1 MYNLQKNLQQSGH
14 AESAQSVTKTIEQ
27 LFQGGIREMIS
38 KIQIDLD
45 RNKFD
50 EAQKNQGQ
58 VVTSMVIAVEYLYK
72 AEEKI
77 IQTDDIRLENMIDK
91 LTKWEDQLRD
101 PSTANL
107 SNQIIEPMKSLCRS
121 SWLSKKSSRLLLE
134 AINSLCQTSDSK
146 LSINGDLI
154 IKNIRYVK
162 QFLNLRLAKIR
173 RRKNLSQLLAGRV
186 NLEYHHPVK
195 QYYEEI
201 SR

>member
-1 MYNLQKNLQQSGH
+1 
-14 AESAQSVTKTIEQ
+14 
-27 LFQGGIREMIS
+27 
-38 KIQIDLD
+38 
-45 RNKFD
+45 
-50 EAQKNQGQ
+50 
-58 VVTSMVIAVEYLYK
+58 
-72 AEEKI
+72 
-77 IQTDDIRLENMIDK
+77 MIDK

-107 SNQIIEPMKSLCRS
+107 SNQIIEPMKNLCRS
-121 SWLSKKSSRLLLE
+121 SWLSKKSRRLLLE

-162 QFLNLRLAKIR
+162 QILSLRLAKIKR
-173 RRKNLSQLLAGRV
+173 RESLSQLLAGRV
-186 NLEYHHPVK
+186 NSEYHHPVK

>member
-1 MYNLQKNLQQSGH
+1 MS
-14 AESAQSVTKTIEQ
+14 KTIEQ
-27 LFQGGIREMIS
+27 LLQRGIREIIS

-58 VVTSMVIAVEYLYK
+58 VVTSMVIAVEHLYQ
-72 AEEKI
+72 AEEKM

-91 LTKWEDQLRD
+91 LTKWEDQLGD
-101 PSTANL
+101 PPMAKL

-134 AINSLCQTSDSK
+134 VINSLCQTSDSK
-146 LSINGDLI
+146 FYIDGDLI

-162 QFLNLRLAKIR
+162 QILSLRLAKIKR
-173 RRKNLSQLLAGRV
+173 RESLSQLLAGRV
-186 NLEYHHPVK
+186 NLEYHHPIK
-195 QYYEEI
+195 QYYDEI